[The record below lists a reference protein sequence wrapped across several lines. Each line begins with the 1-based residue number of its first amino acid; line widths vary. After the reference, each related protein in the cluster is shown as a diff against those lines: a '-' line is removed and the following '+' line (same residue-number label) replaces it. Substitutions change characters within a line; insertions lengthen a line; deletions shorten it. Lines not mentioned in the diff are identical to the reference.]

1 MRVLSTVAMLFAG
14 ALASAA
20 NPLNYTEYVQNVDVS
35 FRTPEE
41 AQQAQLVPLPLPE
54 GKILAISSRWDDTN
68 PRHLRMAELL
78 KKHGWKGTFYLFR
91 LNDTFNR
98 QVLPALTTGGHSIG
112 NHTISHPRLPQ
123 RAACAEK

>member
-20 NPLNYTEYVQNVDVS
+20 NPLNYTEYVQNVDIS

-78 KKHGWKGTFYLFR
+78 KSTAGKEHFICS
-91 LNDTFNR
+91 
-98 QVLPALTTGGHSIG
+98 VSTTPSTGRCC
-112 NHTISHPRLPQ
+112 PR
-123 RAACAEK
+123 